1 MKLGLIVGYAGRHLA
16 PPMELILE
24 AERLG
29 YESCWTS
36 EAYGSD
42 AVSVSSWILARTT
55 RIKVGTAILQMPAR
69 TPTMTAMTALSLD
82 HLSGGRFIVGL
93 GPSGPQVVEGW
104 YGASYAKPLT
114 RLREYIEI
122 MQKVWKREEPV
133 TYEGYHYTLPYKGAD
148 ATGLGKPLK
157 CILHCERRIP
167 IYTASL
173 QHKSVAVSA
182 ELADGFFPIW
192 LNPER
197 TDLFDAPIMEGL
209 AKVPGKTLADF
220 DIAPGVGLVMD
231 DDLEKCR
238 ALIKP
243 RIALYVGG
251 MGARGKNFY
260 TEYAGR
266 LGYAGEAKKIQEL
279 YLDGKKSEAIAA
291 VPDKLVDE
299 VSLIGPAA
307 RIKDRLQA
315 WIAAGKTH
323 HVGTLVV
330 AGFQPEALRV
340 VAETVL

>member
-1 MKLGLIVGYAGRHLA
+1 MD
-16 PPMELILE
+16 LILE

-29 YESCWTS
+29 FDSCWTS

-42 AVSVSSWILARTT
+42 AISVSSWILARTT
-55 RIKVGTAILQMPAR
+55 KIKMGTAILQMPAR

-122 MQKVWKREEPV
+122 MHKVFAREQPV
-133 TYEGYHYTLPYKGAD
+133 TYDGYHYQLPYRGAD

-157 CILHCERRIP
+157 SILHVERRIP

-173 QHKSVAVSA
+173 QHKAVALSA
-182 ELADGFFPIW
+182 ELTDGFFPIW

-197 TDLFDAPIMEGL
+197 PDMFDAPIKEGL
-209 AKVPGKTLADF
+209 AKVPGKTLKDF
-220 DIAPGVGLVMD
+220 DIAPAVGLVMG
-231 DDLEKCR
+231 DDLEACR
-238 ALIKP
+238 NQIKP

-260 TEYAGR
+260 TDFAGR
-266 LGYAGEAKKIQEL
+266 LGYEDAAKKIQDL
-279 YLDGKKSEAIAA
+279 YLDGKKNEAIAA

-299 VSLIGPAA
+299 VALVGPAD

-315 WIAAGKTH
+315 WIAAGKTN
-323 HVGTLVV
+323 HVGTLVL
-330 AGFQPEALRV
+330 AGFQSEALRL

>member
-1 MKLGLIVGYAGRHLA
+1 MKLGLTVGYSGRKLEL
-16 PPMELILE
+16 PMDLVLE

-29 YESCWTS
+29 FDSCWTS

-42 AVSVSSWILARTT
+42 AISVSAWILARTT
-55 RIKVGTAILQMPAR
+55 KIKMGTAILQMPAR

-82 HLSGGRFIVGL
+82 HLSGGRFIIGL

-114 RLREYIEI
+114 RLREYIDI
-122 MQKVWKREEPV
+122 MNKVFAREEPV
-133 TYEGYHYTLPYKGAD
+133 TYEGYHYTLPYKGKD

-157 CILHCERRIP
+157 SILHCERRIP

-173 QHKSVAVSA
+173 QHKSVALSA
-182 ELADGFFPIW
+182 ELCDGFFPIW

-197 TDLFDAPIMEGL
+197 TDLFEAPIKEGL

-220 DIAPGVGLVMD
+220 DIAPAVGVVMGN
-231 DDLEKCR
+231 DLEQCR
-238 ALIKP
+238 NMIKP

-260 TEYAGR
+260 TDFAAR
-266 LGYAGEAKKIQEL
+266 LGYPDAAKKIQDL
-279 YLDGKKSEAIAA
+279 YLDGKKAEAIAA

-299 VSLIGPAA
+299 VSLVGPAD

-330 AGFQPEALRV
+330 AGYQPEALRLI
-340 VAETVL
+340 AETVL